1 MTLPRFIVLKA
12 PDAENYLCYRPR
24 NGTYRGYAEF
34 TETTVVSP
42 NAKFEVEFAKN
53 GLVHIR
59 SCTINKYLKG
69 IHKPPS
75 TGSPNEEYWITITAD
90 KPEEDRSK
98 ESCTLFKPIDSLDGK
113 YRFVH
118 VQSGNYICLWPLATS
133 DLRRGVLANHNHVAD
148 NSQNAFEV
156 IDWESLVI
164 LPRYVAFKGNNNMF
178 LRLTEAG
185 DPRSLKLSCEDVGD
199 HCVTM
204 EVFYMKNGDIR
215 FKPLSFNK
223 FWRWKSTGQNRI
235 LVDSNEATANDNDK
249 NTHFRAFKVDGK
261 TIALRNVGNEK
272 FCNFKGIVGKET
284 TGDLAA
290 TIPSITKETYLCVLE
305 PVLSRTIYNLRY
317 DTENARVY
325 NKKVLVVAQ
334 NSATNRTT
342 QANTLDVK
350 LSYTE
355 TNTSTWLAHFTLGL
369 ETKATFQ
376 VGVPFIGERGTVEI
390 APKYETGI
398 EWGKTKTM
406 TTDMTVTHQ
415 VRVPPMTKVTV
426 YLKMTN
432 GTCDVP
438 FVFIQKDTLYN
449 GTFVTTDV
457 LGNTFTGTN
466 YFNIHY
472 DSKEEPL
479 TSEPPTFVPPTSEPP
494 TSGNQNITL
503 FFSK

>member
-24 NGTYRGYAEF
+24 NGTYKGYAEF
-34 TETTVVSP
+34 TERTVVSA

-59 SCTINKYLKG
+59 SCTTNKYLKR
-69 IHKPPS
+69 IHKPS
-75 TGSPNEEYWITITAD
+75 ITRSPNEEYWITITAD

-98 ESCTLFKPIDSLDGK
+98 ESCTLFKPILEDSLHGN

-118 VQSGNYICLWPLATS
+118 VQSGHYLCLWPLATS
-133 DLRRGVLANHNHVAD
+133 ELRRGVLANHNHVAD
-148 NSQNAFEV
+148 NQNAIFKV

-164 LPRYVAFKGNNNMF
+164 LPRFVAFKGNNNMF
-178 LRLTEAG
+178 LGLTEVG
-185 DPRSLKLSCEDVGD
+185 DQPPLKFSCGDVGD
-199 HCVTM
+199 HQVTM

-215 FKPLSFNK
+215 FKPLYFDK
-223 FWRWKSTGQNRI
+223 FWRSSQNRI
-235 LVDSNEATANDNDK
+235 LVDSNEAIGNDNNK
-249 NTHFRAFKVDGK
+249 NTHFRAFKVDSK
-261 TIALRNVGNEK
+261 TIALLNVGNDL
-272 FCNFKGIVGKET
+272 FCNCKSVLNRET
-284 TGDLAA
+284 TGILTA
-290 TIPSITKETYLCVLE
+290 TVPSITKETYLRVLE

-317 DTENARVY
+317 ATENARVY
-325 NKKVLVVAQ
+325 NEKVLVVAQ

-350 LSYTE
+350 LSYSE
-355 TNTSTWLAHFTLGL
+355 TSTSTWLTHFTLGL

-376 VGVPFIGERGTVEI
+376 VGVPFIGETGVEI
-390 APKYETGI
+390 SPKYETGI
-398 EWGKTKTM
+398 EWGKTKAM
-406 TTDMTVTHQ
+406 TTDMEVTHQ
-415 VRVPPMTKVTV
+415 VIVPPMTKVTV

-438 FVFIQKDTLYN
+438 FVFTQKDTLYN

-466 YFNIHY
+466 YYNIQY

-479 TSEPPTFVPPTSEPP
+479 TSEPPT
-494 TSGNQNITL
+494 SGNQNITL
-503 FFSK
+503 LCQII